1 LEKAVKKGGEYTVA
15 IETASVPEIRAQRR
29 MNTNLLVK
37 LNYPVAMGTS
47 PIVLEAPLRLACTAL
62 LCAALWICH
71 AQAHGAELKTIAIL
85 DFDLVDDQHELSP
98 ATVEYPRLRAIRDQ
112 LQEEF
117 AASRLYR
124 VVDLGPASEI
134 IRKYQAEMQLHACNG
149 CELDIARALH
159 ADRVLI
165 GWVQKVSNLIL
176 NINIQIEDAAT
187 GTILL
192 NKSVDLRG
200 NTDETWRRGVSFL
213 VKSMVEK
220 GQGNR

>member
-1 LEKAVKKGGEYTVA
+1 VSQDKQRGW
-15 IETASVPEIRAQRR
+15 QRR
-29 MNTNLLVK
+29 PDCGRLV
-37 LNYPVAMGTS
+37 S
-47 PIVLEAPLRLACTAL
+47 PPRLACTAL
-62 LCAALWICH
+62 LGAALWIS
-71 AQAHGAELKTIAIL
+71 AQAHGAELKTLAIL

-98 ATVEYPRLRAIRDQ
+98 ATVEYQRLRAIRDQ
-112 LQEEF
+112 LQEEIDE
-117 AASRLYR
+117 SRLYR
-124 VVDLGPASEI
+124 VVDRGPASEL
-134 IRKYQAEMQLHACNG
+134 IRKHQSETQLHACNG
-149 CELDIARALH
+149 CELDTARSRH

-187 GTILL
+187 GAVLL

-200 NTDETWRRGVSFL
+200 NTDETWRRGVSVL

>member
-1 LEKAVKKGGEYTVA
+1 M
-15 IETASVPEIRAQRR
+15 RR
-29 MNTNLLVK
+29 FALSPVCLFVV
-37 LNYPVAMGTS
+37 LGVAMAQ
-47 PIVLEAPLRLACTAL
+47 EAPGRDARP
-62 LCAALWICH
+62 LWLSH
-71 AQAHGAELKTIAIL
+71 SQEDGAGLKTIAIL

-98 ATVEYPRLRAIRDQ
+98 ATVEYQRLAAIRDQ
-112 LQEEF
+112 LQDEF
-117 AASRLYR
+117 AKNGLYR
-124 VVDLGPASEI
+124 IVDLGPAAEI
-134 IRKYQAEMQLHACNG
+134 IKMHQSRAQLHECNG

-187 GTILL
+187 GAVLL

-200 NTDETWRRGVSFL
+200 NTDETWRRGISFL

-220 GQGNR
+220 TQGNR

>member
-1 LEKAVKKGGEYTVA
+1 MRTSF
-15 IETASVPEIRAQRR
+15 IVPK
-29 MNTNLLVK
+29 T
-37 LNYPVAMGTS
+37 T
-47 PIVLEAPLRLACTAL
+47 LRLASTAL
-62 LCAALWICH
+62 LCAALWIPP

-98 ATVEYPRLRAIRDQ
+98 ATVEYQRLRAIRDQ

-117 AASRLYR
+117 SNSRLYR
-124 VVDLGPASEI
+124 VVDLRPASELI
-134 IRKYQAEMQLHACNG
+134 KKYQSETQLHTCNG
-149 CELDIARALH
+149 CELDIARSLH

-187 GTILL
+187 GTVLL

-200 NTDETWRRGVSFL
+200 NTDETWRRGISFL
-213 VKSMVEK
+213 VRSMVEK
-220 GQGNR
+220 NQGNR